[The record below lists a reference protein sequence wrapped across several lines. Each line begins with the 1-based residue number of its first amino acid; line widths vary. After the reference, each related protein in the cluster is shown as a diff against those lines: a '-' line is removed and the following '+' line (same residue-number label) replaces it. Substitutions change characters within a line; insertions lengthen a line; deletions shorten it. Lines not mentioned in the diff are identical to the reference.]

1 MRIGVRG
8 SARTERVGCM
18 WFDVSILRAIVLVA
32 YFLLLGLLAFYGSHR
47 YLMVYLYKRHQGP
60 DPKPDRIFDEDALPV
75 VTVQLPLFNERYVC
89 QRLIDAVC
97 ALDYPADR
105 LEIQVLDDS
114 TDDTFDI
121 VAEHIARWRARGL
134 DIHHIHR
141 TDRTGY
147 KAGALEAGM
156 AVARGE
162 LVAIFDA
169 DFIPQA
175 SFLRQTVHHFTD
187 AKVGMVQ
194 TRWDHINRGYSLL
207 TAAQAVLLDG
217 HFVIEHTARN
227 RSGRLFN
234 FNGTAGIWRKAV
246 IGDAGG
252 WQHDTLTEDLDLSY
266 RAQMKGWRFVFLR
279 DVAVPSE
286 LPVEMSALKSQQ
298 HRWAKGSIQTARKM
312 LGTIL
317 GSSLPA
323 YIKLEAFYHLTA
335 NAAYLLLVMLALLM
349 PVATV
354 IRLHEGWW
362 VTLMVDLPIFL
373 GATVSI
379 CTFYWT
385 SQRELG
391 RSRSEI
397 FRLLP
402 AVMGLGIGLSLN
414 NAKAVI
420 EALVG
425 HDTPFVRTPKY
436 AIATRDQTWLGKRYI
451 RKATIMPALE
461 FMFGAWFTASILFV
475 VLDAHDGVYSLP
487 FLVLF
492 QFGFFYVAGLS
503 TWHGVRAR
511 LGRTAVLDPLEV
523 G

>member
-1 MRIGVRG
+1 MIRG
-8 SARTERVGCM
+8 L
-18 WFDVSILRAIVLVA
+18 ILVA
-32 YFLLLGLLAFYGSHR
+32 YFALLAVLAFYGSHR

-60 DPKPDRIFDEDALPV
+60 DPRPLREFDADQLPV

-89 QRLIDAVC
+89 ERLIDAVC
-97 ALDYPADR
+97 GLNYPADR

-114 TDDTFDI
+114 TDDTTDL
-121 VAEHIARWRARGL
+121 VRAHVARWRERGI

-147 KAGALEAGM
+147 KAGALEAGLK
-156 AVARGE
+156 VARGE
-162 LVAIFDA
+162 FVAIFDA
-169 DFIPQA
+169 DFIPQPD
-175 SFLRQTVHHFTD
+175 FLRQTIHHFTD
-187 AKVGMVQ
+187 PEVGMVQ
-194 TRWDHINRGYSLL
+194 TRWDHINRSYSLL

-234 FNGTAGIWRKAV
+234 FNGTAGIWRTRV
-246 IGDAGG
+246 IEDAGG

-266 RAQMKGWRFVFLR
+266 RAQLKGWRFVFLR

-298 HRWAKGSIQTARKM
+298 HRWAKGSIQTARKI
-312 LGTIL
+312 LPTIL
-317 GSSLPA
+317 RSPLPGF
-323 YIKLEAFYHLTA
+323 IKLEAFYHLTA
-335 NAAYLLLVMLALLM
+335 NAAYLLLVMLAVLM

-354 IRLHEGWW
+354 IRLHEGWMI
-362 VTLMVDLPIFL
+362 TLMVDLPIFL

-391 RSRSEI
+391 RSRLEI
-397 FRLLP
+397 LRLLP

-414 NAKAVI
+414 NAKAVL
-420 EALVG
+420 EALAG
-425 HDTPFVRTPKY
+425 HETPFVRTPKY
-436 AIATRDQTWLGKRYI
+436 AIATRDQTWLGKHYI
-451 RKATIMPALE
+451 RKATILPAAE
-461 FMFGAWFTASILFV
+461 FLFGAWFTASIVFV
-475 VLDAHDGVYSLP
+475 VLAAHDGVYSLP

-492 QFGFFYVAGLS
+492 QFGFLYVSVLS
-503 TWHGVRAR
+503 IWHGLRAR
-511 LGRTAVLDPLEV
+511 LGRNHDAQPLEAEALEA